1 MKRIIFEKLTVRETA
16 HIHGASL
23 NVSYIQSTLFNEE
36 ACGGGTTPDGGEEC
50 QLTMESVI
58 DCENPSVPHVEC
70 ANTPQPTKG
79 CAAIWV

>member
-36 ACGGGTTPDGGEEC
+36 ACDGGTPPDPDGTVAC
-50 QLTMESVI
+50 QLATDSVI
-58 DCENPSVPHVEC
+58 DCEEPSVPKAGC
-70 ANTPQPTKG
+70 TSPQVPNELCVIT
-79 CAAIWV
+79 